1 MRILTVNDL
10 NIPGYCTSFPNT
22 SFPKRNLTLPAVSP
36 FLAFRSLSDTTGG
49 GAGAS
54 AGLRDTPW
62 TRKGIGTWTRSIF
75 HTPGPRLTG
84 EAWTRS
90 TIRHDAAQKKT
101 PGQHSCCPEVRR
113 TAATYSPTWCV
124 STIGADELNGSV
136 RDGKRWILI
145 ALTTAICYLR
155 DYTLGTR
162 PFQFTPHG
170 ERSRAISTGR
180 LCRRRLYTS
189 RLSTS

>member
-1 MRILTVNDL
+1 M
-10 NIPGYCTSFPNT
+10 
-22 SFPKRNLTLPAVSP
+22 
-36 FLAFRSLSDTTGG
+36 GG

-54 AGLRDTPW
+54 AGLRDTPR

-113 TAATYSPTWCV
+113 TAATYSPNWCV

-155 DYTLGTR
+155 DYNSRLHSFSIHFARKDFGLLVRVGFAVTG
-162 PFQFTPHG
+162 FTPP
-170 ERSRAISTGR
+170 AY
-180 LCRRRLYTS
+180 RRRSLQRPLTKS
-189 RLSTS
+189 HLGDGFALRCFQRLS